1 MSNKNNSLP
10 NLVPLVWA
18 TLFTAL
24 ISAGAY
30 LAIPIPGV
38 PFVLAN
44 FFVALAGL
52 VLGPFWG
59 AFSVLLYLGLGAIN
73 LPVFAGGTG
82 GIAHF
87 FGATGGFLLGYI
99 PCVFLIGL
107 LRDKQGKSF
116 LRNTLAVL
124 AGFAALYLAGIPV
137 LALLTDH
144 DLLKACLRMLPFFV
158 IDLVKAAFA
167 VVLTRLL
174 FNGIPKLAHHH
185 KG

>member
-1 MSNKNNSLP
+1 MSNKTNNLP

-18 TLFTAL
+18 ALFTAL
-24 ISAGAY
+24 IAAGAY
-30 LAIPIPGV
+30 LTIPFPGI

-44 FFVALAGL
+44 FFVALSGL

-59 AFSVLLYLGLGAIN
+59 AFSVLLYLGLGALN
-73 LPVFAGGTG
+73 LPVFAGGAG

-107 LRDKQGKSF
+107 IRDPVGKSF
-116 LRNTLAVL
+116 LRNALAVL
-124 AGFAALYLAGIPV
+124 AGFTVLYLAGIPV
-137 LALLTDH
+137 LALYTDH
-144 DLLKACLRMLPFFV
+144 DLVKALVRMLPFLGV
-158 IDLVKAAFA
+158 DLLKAAFA

-174 FNGIPKLAHHH
+174 FSGIPKLAHP
-185 KG
+185 KK